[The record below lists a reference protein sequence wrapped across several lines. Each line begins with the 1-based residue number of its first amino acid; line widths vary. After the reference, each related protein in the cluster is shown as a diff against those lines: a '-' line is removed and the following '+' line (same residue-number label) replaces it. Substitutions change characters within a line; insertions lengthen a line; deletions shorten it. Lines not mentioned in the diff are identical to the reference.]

1 MKQKAS
7 ETLMSIISLLLAFSI
22 LFSISTYAYEYT
34 DIDKANEKE
43 YNGNEVISI
52 SENIYDKTVP
62 SIMVNRV
69 QPEAKWDIV
78 KVRFPFILVPM
89 HSEATYL
96 KNIQSFQWIETKVKV
111 LKYSED
117 FTYVEVVKTREKGYI
132 LSAFLDDDTKGE
144 LEIKPG
150 SGRAWV
156 GNEIEITVK
165 NAGSEDIEWSFS
177 EKDMVTYTES
187 SNRIKLKALEA
198 GVLTVTASTGTRS
211 DSYEIVFIN
220 RWEEG
225 EFSKTE
231 KEIEVKEKPSS
242 SSKTV
247 KTLPSGSLM
256 DALGD
261 MGIGSEWI
269 FINTEDN
276 KRGFIKLS
284 DFPGIDY
291 IMHQYHY
298 YDEGYDIRFGSAS
311 ERIYYYAA
319 VLNDAMLRQ
328 FNLKVCPYVYPYTS
342 VADECKISMFGSVTA
357 ETLAASCPQTGDHK
371 SDSCLKRTVFYND
384 LKGHVGKGSFCVS
397 KLGWTGHI
405 LLDNARSAS
414 WLESK
419 IIVITPYKVIYLNY
433 NNQSDYEIRKEQ
445 SATLMHET
453 IHQFGINDHYC
464 YEDCVED
471 EGCSNEGCYKCYGDG
486 HKPNCIMRETE
497 FKSPIET
504 DDLLCDSCQQQ
515 ILEFLS
521 QQ

>member
-1 MKQKAS
+1 
-7 ETLMSIISLLLAFSI
+7 
-22 LFSISTYAYEYT
+22 
-34 DIDKANEKE
+34 
-43 YNGNEVISI
+43 
-52 SENIYDKTVP
+52 
-62 SIMVNRV
+62 MVNRV

-96 KNIQSFQWIETKVKV
+96 KNIQSFQWIGTKVKV

-177 EKDMVTYTES
+177 EKDMVTYTET
-187 SNRIKLKALEA
+187 SNGIKLKALEA

-211 DSYEIVFIN
+211 DSYEIIFIN
-220 RWEEG
+220 RWEES
-225 EFSKTE
+225 EISETE

-298 YDEGYDIRFGSAS
+298 YDEGFNIRFGSSS
-311 ERIYYYAA
+311 EKIYDYAA

-342 VADECKISMFGSVTA
+342 VADECKISMFGAVTA
-357 ETLAASCPQTGDHK
+357 DTLAASCPQTGSHY
-371 SDSCLKRTVFYND
+371 SDSCLNRTNFFESLAD
-384 LKGHVGKGSFCVS
+384 EVGKGSFCVS
-397 KLGWTGHI
+397 KLSWTGHI

-414 WLESK
+414 RPDLYC
-419 IIVITPYKVIYLNY
+419 IVMTPYKVVDENY
-433 NNQSDYEIRKEQ
+433 NNESDYEIRKQ
-445 SATLMHET
+445 HSATLMHET
-453 IHQFGINDHYC
+453 VHQLGVSDHYC
-464 YEDCVED
+464 YNLNPMDPQPCI
-471 EGCSNEGCYKCYGDG
+471 NEGCYKYNRKDEEKEAVEPDCMMMVSKY
-486 HKPNCIMRETE
+486 PT
-497 FKSPIET
+497 ET
-504 DDLLCDSCQQQ
+504 DDLLCDSCQQE
-515 ILEFLS
+515 ILAFLS
-521 QQ
+521 